1 MPPNLIGAGLT
12 LITVAFGLCTGILVK
27 LLGDSMPL
35 LTVLFFRFWLSLPLL
50 FLGTWILRGPDMLN
64 ITARKRMLV
73 RIIIG
78 FTTMFCWFSAVRVI
92 PLGEATALF
101 NSSILFVTILSPL
114 MLGEKVGPYRLGAV
128 LAGLAGVWMI
138 SAPGGVA
145 WQMGNLY
152 ALTGAVTGAFLSVTL
167 RRLGKSESPASVAC
181 WYNFGGA
188 LIVLAAL
195 MVMPQGWATP
205 ADTREWLLLIG
216 LGVVGSLLQFTHTA
230 SYRYGEAVIVA
241 SLRHMQMPMAAL
253 VGWLAFS
260 ETLEGHELA
269 GGALVLAAS
278 WFIIWREFQL
288 YRQRRLQKQAG
299 PAMSMRQDSEN

>member
-1 MPPNLIGAGLT
+1 MPSNLIGAGLA
-12 LITVAFGLCTGILVK
+12 LITVTFGLCTGILVK
-27 LLGDSMPL
+27 LLGDSVPL

-50 FLGTWILRGPDMLN
+50 FLGAWLLRGPDMLKV
-64 ITARKRMLV
+64 TARKRMVV

-78 FTTMFCWFSAVRVI
+78 FTTMFCWFSAVRAI

-145 WQMGNLY
+145 WQIGSLF
-152 ALTGAVTGAFLSVTL
+152 ALTGAVSGAFLSVTL
-167 RRLGKSESPASVAC
+167 RRLGQSESPATVAC
-181 WYNFGGA
+181 WYNFGGS

-195 MVMPQGWATP
+195 AVLPQSWQTP
-205 ADTREWLLLIG
+205 ADSREWILLIA
-216 LGVVGSLLQFTHTA
+216 LGIVGSLLQFTHTA

-269 GGALVLAAS
+269 GGALVLTAS